1 MSENCESLVVLYK
14 KCLNDVS
21 TQNSI
26 ALTKTTAECFLY
38 WNQLIK
44 CMDNREK
51 NKYTELNK
59 SKL

>member
-1 MSENCESLVVLYK
+1 MSENCESLVFLYK
-14 KCLNDVS
+14 KCLNDIS
-21 TQNSI
+21 TQNSF

-44 CMDNREK
+44 CMENKEDKK
-51 NKYTELNK
+51 NTELNK